1 MVSQTAT
8 SQLVDLP
15 KIMYSVNTPAFS
27 SRREMLYAAASAG
40 FTHLHPSGLR
50 LRESPMSDKPR
61 PAISLDYRAIEPA
74 APDSGEVLAKAAKTV
89 HIAPRREVITVETMP
104 SVHAMLHN
112 AYSVIDVELRRLGR
126 EAQMA
131 GLSKTETTQFE
142 RYAAAMVKLVG
153 LEHDIRDNSELD
165 AMSDEA
171 LTDAVVT
178 RLEGVLPTKEE
189 K

>member
-1 MVSQTAT
+1 MPNNPRGRP
-8 SQLVDLP
+8 D
-15 KIMYSVNTPAFS
+15 
-27 SRREMLYAAASAG
+27 
-40 FTHLHPSGLR
+40 
-50 LRESPMSDKPR
+50 R
-61 PAISLDYRAIEPA
+61 PALSLDYRAIEPA
-74 APDSGEVLAKAAKTV
+74 APDAGEVLARAAKTV
-89 HIAPRREVITVETMP
+89 HIAPRREIITVETMP

-126 EAQMA
+126 VAQLE
-131 GLSKTETTQFE
+131 GLSKTETNQFE
-142 RYAAAMVKLVG
+142 RYAAAMCKLVG

-178 RLEGVLPTKEE
+178 RLEGVLPAKEE